1 MPPHTQ
7 PVKIFVSVCVDTCPR
22 ARDLQLSLKN
32 NANLAVE
39 RGDLRKVKK
48 LQEGGRLQMPPRP
61 LNKFPHQFSIS
72 SSKRFSVL
80 LVEVLKASEDAMI
93 SSSASIVVS
102 SIPSNAICAVRTLPV
117 GNERDQGWERS
128 SNVDTSET
136 KGNRK

>member
-61 LNKFPHQFSIS
+61 LNKFPHQF
-72 SSKRFSVL
+72 L
-80 LVEVLKASEDAMI
+80 D
-93 SSSASIVVS
+93 VVS
-102 SIPSNAICAVRTLPV
+102 REPAVL
-117 GNERDQGWERS
+117 DQQLQS
-128 SNVDTSET
+128 V
-136 KGNRK
+136 